1 MQIIIPMSGI
11 GQRFVNAGYKDIKP
25 LIPVDGKPVI
35 GHVVGLFPGENNF
48 TFICSRDHLE
58 QTPLRA
64 VLDQLVPGGRVAGID
79 PHKKGPV
86 HAVSRVFDAVDDD
99 DEVIVN
105 YCDFAKYWDY
115 RDFLAHTRGRR
126 ADGAVTAYRGFHPHM
141 TGTTNYAFMRH
152 DQQWM
157 LEIREKKPFTDNR
170 MMEYAS
176 DGTYYFR
183 TGAILKR
190 FMRRLLAEG
199 PDLNGEYY
207 VSLVYNKLLGQGLKV
222 SIYEIQHM
230 LQWGEPRDLEDYR
243 RWSDCFTA
251 LARPLEES
259 VPEDESIN
267 LIPLAGRG
275 QRFQEAGYQVP
286 KPLIEVSG
294 LPMIVQASESLPPA
308 KHRIFICRADHARE
322 FPLERILTEKYPA
335 ACVLRLEEVT
345 EGQACTCELG
355 LLEVDP
361 QAPLLIGACDNGML
375 WNRPAY
381 QALID
386 DPGVDCIVWTF
397 RRFPGSARNPRM
409 YGWVKVDGRG
419 TVTGVSVKEPVSD
432 DPFND
437 HAIIGTFYFRKA
449 GYFQQALD
457 RLYAGDIRVNNEFYV
472 DSCINEIAAL
482 GLKAVVFEVDHYIGW
497 GTPVDLKTF
506 EYWQSFFHKCPGH
519 PYRLEKDPR
528 AAAEKTDIYDQRYRL
543 FQQEY
548 R

>member
-1 MQIIIPMSGI
+1 MSGT
-11 GQRFVNAGYKDIKP
+11 GQRFIDAGYKDIKP

-48 TFICSRDHLE
+48 TFICNRDHLE
-58 QTPLRA
+58 RTPLRD
-64 VLDQLVPGGRVAGID
+64 VLDKLVPGGRVVGID

-86 HAVSRVFDAVDDD
+86 YAVSQVFDAVDDD

-152 DQQWM
+152 DRQWM
-157 LEIREKKPFTDNR
+157 LEIREKRPFTDNR

-183 TGAILKR
+183 TGAILKH
-190 FMRRLLAEG
+190 FTRRLLDEG

-207 VSLVYNKLLGQGLKV
+207 VSLVYNKLISEGLKV

-230 LQWGEPRDLEDYR
+230 LQWGEPKDLEDYR
-243 RWSDCFTA
+243 RWSGCFTA
-251 LARPLEES
+251 LAGPLEES
-259 VPEDESIN
+259 FPEDESIN

-275 QRFQEAGYQVP
+275 QRFQDAGYRVP

-294 LPMIVQASESLPPA
+294 LPMIVQASECLPPS
-308 KHRIFICRADHARE
+308 KCRIFICRADHARE

-335 ACVLRLEEVT
+335 AYVLRLDEPT

-361 QAPLLIGACDNGML
+361 DAPLLIGACDNGML

-409 YGWVKVDGRG
+409 YGWVKVDGCD

-437 HAIIGTFYFRKA
+437 HAIIGTFYFRKTR
-449 GYFQQALD
+449 YFQQALD

-472 DSCINEIAAL
+472 DSCINEVVAL
-482 GLKAVVFEVDHYIGW
+482 GLRAVVFEVDYYIGW
-497 GTPVDLKTF
+497 GTPVDLEMF

-519 PYRLEKDPR
+519 PYRLENDPR
-528 AAAEKTDIYDQRYRL
+528 VAREKRDVYDQRYRR
-543 FQQEY
+543 FRQEN